1 MYKEY
6 PNNRVCAIDYYPL
19 FLEALKDTYQLS
31 RKFNIPFRATGQG
44 SRDIQ
49 KFFYHYCLEKFCA
62 GYKNCKSKYSKVLVV
77 YPLPKDVLFTNE
89 NLSRILKVLPITW
102 VKCSSFNSPDVEMA
116 CVRAIEK
123 NRQVGSKLNKF
134 ADKHSLHK
142 FLLSQKNIKLF
153 SGGSVDLS
161 GVTE

>member
-1 MYKEY
+1 
-6 PNNRVCAIDYYPL
+6 
-19 FLEALKDTYQLS
+19 
-31 RKFNIPFRATGQG
+31 
-44 SRDIQ
+44 
-49 KFFYHYCLEKFCA
+49 
-62 GYKNCKSKYSKVLVV
+62 
-77 YPLPKDVLFTNE
+77 
-89 NLSRILKVLPITW
+89 
-102 VKCSSFNSPDVEMA
+102 MA